1 MRGKIDCFLPCD
13 NMDVA
18 EMTVSQLRT
27 DKTIHHIYLLV
38 GEGQQPEGDCPAD
51 CTLLP
56 VNRLQSTAAVVAMQQ
71 HTEADFVMLFT
82 KSTPVTLGMYAAE
95 RLLRVAKDAGAA
107 LV

>member
-51 CTLLP
+51 GCRSSHAT
-56 VNRLQSTAAVVAMQQ
+56 T
-71 HTEADFVMLFT
+71 
-82 KSTPVTLGMYAAE
+82 Y
-95 RLLRVAKDAGAA
+95 
-107 LV
+107 